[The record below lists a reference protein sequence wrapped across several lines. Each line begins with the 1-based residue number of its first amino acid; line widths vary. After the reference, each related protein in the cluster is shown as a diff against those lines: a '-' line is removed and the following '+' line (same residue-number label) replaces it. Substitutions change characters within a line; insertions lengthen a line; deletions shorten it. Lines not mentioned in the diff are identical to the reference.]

1 MSHRVFAYVIIA
13 IAVVLSLIVTFH
25 KGSPPVVGHLIDFIK
40 EMLPLLAVGALL
52 KYLLC
57 KKLP

>member
-1 MSHRVFAYVIIA
+1 MSHRVLAYVVIA
-13 IAVVLSLIVTFH
+13 IAVVLSLAVTFI
-25 KGSPPVVGHLIDFIK
+25 KGSPMMVGHLIDFIK

-57 KKLP
+57 NKLP